1 MRRPI
6 VLILLI
12 SITISLVYTKNYKDK
27 FYNIEDKYI
36 QVEGIVKDA
45 MYKEYYYEYSIG
57 NFLIRDFNKTEKINI
72 GEYIRVKG
80 TFKTSYNMMIDE
92 FDYGIYLKS
101 RGIDGIVNC
110 EYIKSYKSH
119 NIYSYIKNLRTSLEC
134 STEDIFRE
142 NSSFVNALILGNKS
156 KLDINIKETFSR
168 AGVSHII
175 ALSGLH
181 IGIVIYIITLIIGRI
196 NNLVKFF
203 IISVLIC
210 LYCIVVGFRG
220 SMFRACI
227 FSFTIYLAVFVQ
239 REYDGISAL
248 CFVGII
254 LCIINPFN
262 IYDIGVQLSF
272 LATLSIIYFYNEI
285 DKYIRCPLIS
295 ITLSASIL
303 TIPVVYYKFN
313 IISTVFLISNVL
325 VVPTVGILIGLIFMC
340 IIFYYINVNIIYFM
354 LSKIVCFIILYIKA
368 IVFYLSSIKYSYIEF
383 ETVSLK
389 LVVLYYILLMTYMI
403 YNERKTVK
411 EQLNEVRGYN

>member
-12 SITISLVYTKNYKDK
+12 SIVISFVYTKNYNDK
-27 FYNIEDKYI
+27 FYDIEDKYI

-45 MYKEYYYEYSIG
+45 IYKEYYYEYVVG
-57 NFLIRDFNKTEKINI
+57 NFLIRDFNKTEKTNI

-92 FDYGIYLKS
+92 FNYGMYLKS
-101 RGIDGIVNC
+101 RGIDGIVNSK
-110 EYIKSYKSH
+110 YIKLYKSH
-119 NIYSYIKNLRTSLEC
+119 NIYSYIKNSKNSLEYAI
-134 STEDIFRE
+134 EDIFRE
-142 NSSFVNALILGNKS
+142 NSSFVNALILGDKS
-156 KLDINIKETFSR
+156 KLDINIKEAFSR

-181 IGIVIYIITLIIGRI
+181 IGIVIYIITLMIGRI

-203 IISVLIC
+203 TISILIFI
-210 LYCIVVGFRG
+210 YCIVVGFRG

-227 FSFTIYLAVFVQ
+227 FSFIIYLAIFVQ

-254 LCIINPFN
+254 LCITNPFN

-272 LATLSIIYFYNEI
+272 LATLSIIYFYNKI

-295 ITLSASIL
+295 TTISASIL
-303 TIPVVYYKFN
+303 TIPVVYYRFN
-313 IISTVFLISNVL
+313 IISNVFLISNVL
-325 VVPTVGILIGLIFMC
+325 VVPTVGILIGLIFMG
-340 IIFYYINVNIIYFM
+340 IIFYYINVNIIYLM
-354 LSKIVCFIILYIKA
+354 ISKIVCFIIFYIKFV
-368 IVFYLSSIKYSYIEF
+368 VFYLSSIKYSYIEF